1 MGQYA
6 AKTQKD
12 FTDVPPLE
20 ERPVEDFVSPD
31 SVGPIDV
38 VAKARTLWDERR
50 FISRIVL
57 ACLLGATL
65 LAFLIPKRYNATS
78 KLMPPDNQS
87 GSGLAMIAAMAT
99 KSTSAPSG
107 LGSVA
112 GDLLGVKSS
121 GALFLGI
128 LHSETVQDRVT
139 DRFDLRKVYGLKY
152 REDVRKQLDSRTAFD
167 EDRKSGI
174 ISLTVA
180 DRDPQRA
187 AAMAAAYVEELNK
200 LVAQLSTSSAHKE
213 RVFLEERLVAVK
225 RDLDQASQDF
235 SQFSSKN
242 KTLDIK
248 EEARAM
254 LQGAATLE
262 GQLIALESQLRGLQ
276 AIYTD
281 NNVRV
286 RSVQARIAELHKQL
300 DSIGGPSG
308 PAPGGPVGSRTP
320 DAISQSVP
328 QLESGRQPQPAS
340 QSQFPSIRNLPI
352 LGATYADLYRRM
364 TIQETVYEVLTQ
376 QYELAKV
383 QEAKEIPSVKVLDAP
398 QIPER
403 KSFPPRLLI
412 IAAGGL
418 LGFTAACVFVFGK
431 QRWSEVDSAEP
442 GKVLVTEVLQTVN
455 AQMPWSPPSGP
466 GFQENA
472 HRVWIKLSG
481 KNGTNGNNGAN
492 GDGGA
497 GDGDAGSG
505 AAGSDSSAAK

>member
-1 MGQYA
+1 MEY
-6 AKTQKD
+6 
-12 FTDVPPLE
+12 
-20 ERPVEDFVSPD
+20 FVSPV
-31 SVGPIDV
+31 SVELEPGIDV
-38 VAKARTLWDERR
+38 VTKARTLWDERR
-50 FISRIVL
+50 LISRIVF

-65 LAFLIPKRYNATS
+65 LAFLIPKRYNATR
-78 KLMPPDNQS
+78 KLMPPDNNQS
-87 GSGLAMIAAMAT
+87 SSGLAMIAAMAT

-112 GDLLGVKSS
+112 GDLLGMKSS

-128 LHSETVQDRVT
+128 LNSETVQDRIT

-152 REDVRKQLDSRTAFD
+152 REDVRKKLLSRTAFD

-213 RVFLEERLVAVK
+213 RIFLEERLVAVK

-262 GQLIALESQLRGLQ
+262 GQLIALQSQLRGLQ

-308 PAPGGPVGSRTP
+308 AAPG
-320 DAISQSVP
+320 VP
-328 QLESGRQPQPAS
+328 AASGTADSSSQPQPTS

-364 TIQETVYEVLTQ
+364 TIQEAVYEALTQ

-398 QIPER
+398 LIPER

-412 IAAGGL
+412 IAAGGF
-418 LGFTAACVFVFGK
+418 LGFIAPGGFVFCK
-431 QRWSEVDSAEP
+431 QHWSEVDSAEP

-472 HRVWIKLSG
+472 HRVWTKLSG

-492 GDGGA
+492 GAGGA
-497 GDGDAGSG
+497 DDADSGASGSG
-505 AAGSDSSAAK
+505 SSTAK